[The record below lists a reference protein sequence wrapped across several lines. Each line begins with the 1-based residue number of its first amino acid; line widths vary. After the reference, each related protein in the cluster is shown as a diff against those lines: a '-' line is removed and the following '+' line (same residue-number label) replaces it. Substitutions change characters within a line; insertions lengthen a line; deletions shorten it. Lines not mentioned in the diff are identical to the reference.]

1 MNVDKIYVLIYMKGY
16 IMPKKVDNVLEI
28 FIKKLSK
35 LLGKRLKKIILFGS
49 YARGDYEKNSDID
62 LMILTDLD
70 DEELKKYRMK
80 IREIACDIEI
90 DNDVVISPLLRN
102 ISKYNER
109 IDVIPFYMNV
119 NKEGVVL
126 NG

>member
-1 MNVDKIYVLIYMKGY
+1 
-16 IMPKKVDNVLEI
+16 MPKKIDNVLEK
-28 FIKKLSK
+28 FIKEISK

-80 IREIACDIEI
+80 IREIACDIEF

-119 NKEGVVL
+119 NEEGVVL